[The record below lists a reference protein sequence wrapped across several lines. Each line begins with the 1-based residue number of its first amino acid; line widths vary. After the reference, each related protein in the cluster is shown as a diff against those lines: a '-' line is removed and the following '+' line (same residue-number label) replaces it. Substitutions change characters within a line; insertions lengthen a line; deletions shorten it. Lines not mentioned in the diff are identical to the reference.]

1 MIAISQAKIKLAEDY
16 WCDVENFVCETGQ
29 HTAIVGANGSGKSSL
44 AAVIA
49 GEGVLEAGER
59 DIATTVGWVSV
70 AQQQALIAQEKQKD
84 DADILDV
91 IPEPTPALEIIV
103 GKDNALSHA
112 QREQFEI
119 LIEGL
124 SMGHFLR
131 HDFLGLSTGE
141 TRKVLLVKTLLDMPS
156 LLVLDEPWD
165 GLDKDSCAFLND
177 YLQRIA
183 HKVTVVLVINR
194 ISEIPAFI
202 KRVVLMDESKIAWQS
217 TGKEAIEDDIAHL
230 KQLFHL
236 NQPVSALPE
245 RDELRFSPKMQ
256 SDDED
261 LVILQNGHVSYDD
274 QVVFTGL
281 DWCIKK
287 GEHWQVVGPNGSGK
301 TCLLSMI
308 TGDNPHCYTND
319 LTVFGYKRGSGESI
333 WDIKQHLGLVSNSFH
348 LQYTV
353 NCSVL
358 HVVLSGFY
366 DSIGLY
372 EQPSVKQ
379 KQLARE
385 WLTLVALADQAD
397 TPFQSLSFGDQRLL
411 LIVRAMV
418 KHPTLLILD
427 EPCNGLDEI
436 NRLKIL
442 ALLELLAQ
450 SGESTLLYVNHH
462 SEDKIAGIDSILDM
476 QQFAPAR

>member
-1 MIAISQAKIKLAEDY
+1 MIEISQAKVRLSEDY
-16 WCDVENFVCETGQ
+16 QYRVDDFICDDGQ
-29 HTAIVGANGSGKSSL
+29 HTAVVGANGSGKSSL

-49 GEGVLEAGER
+49 GEGELEAGRRQLSES
-59 DIATTVGWVSV
+59 VGWVSV

-91 IPEPTPALEIIV
+91 VPEPTPAFEIITEK
-103 GKDNALSHA
+103 GAILSPQQQA
-112 QREQFEI
+112 QLDT
-119 LIEGL
+119 LIAGL
-124 SMGHFLR
+124 SMGHFL
-131 HDFLGLSTGE
+131 HNAFLGLSTGE

-165 GLDKDSCAFLND
+165 GLDKASCEFLTG
-177 YLQRIA
+177 YLEELAQQ
-183 HKVTVVLVINR
+183 VTLVLVVNR
-194 ISEIPAFI
+194 ISEIPPFM
-202 KRVVLMDESKIAWQS
+202 KRVVLMDEGRIAWQS
-217 TGKEAIEDDIAHL
+217 TPDTPIGDDIAHL
-230 KQLFHL
+230 QQLFHL
-236 NQPVSALPE
+236 HQPVSSLPE
-245 RDELRFSPKMQ
+245 RDELRFSPNMQ
-256 SDDED
+256 GADND
-261 LVILQNGHVSYDD
+261 LVILHDGHVSYDNR
-274 QVVFTGL
+274 VIFSGL
-281 DWCIKK
+281 NWRVKK

-308 TGDNPHCYTND
+308 TGDNPHCYTNA

-333 WDIKQHLGLVSNSFH
+333 WDIKQHLGIVSNSFH

-372 EQPSVKQ
+372 EQPTAKQ
-379 KQLARE
+379 KQLAKE
-385 WLTLVALADQAD
+385 WLRVVALEDKAN
-397 TPFQSLSFGDQRLL
+397 TPFQGLSFGDQRLL
-411 LIVRAMV
+411 LIIRAMV

-442 ALLELLAQ
+442 ALLAMLAQ
-450 SGESTLLYVNHH
+450 TGESTLLYVNHH
-462 SEDKIAGIDSILDM
+462 SEDKIAGIDNVLDM
-476 QQFAPAR
+476 QHFSPSR